1 MYNKICEAVKLP
13 ALYEKTKVP
22 FWDDAH
28 ISAQMLKAHLDPD
41 FEGASRKKD
50 FIDRSAAWIGEIA
63 PPQEYKSLLDVG
75 CGPGLYAERFEEM
88 GYQVTGVDFSRRS
101 IDYAIASAAKQGK
114 AITYHYQDYL
124 KMNLEKKFDLATM
137 IYCDYGALSDD
148 DRRTLLAN
156 VRRHLRP
163 GGKFLFDVFSVARL
177 ENFKESRTWEINE
190 NGGFWR
196 ETGYVALNR
205 QCRYKDRVTLEQITV
220 IDGGEPVNYYLWN
233 THFTAGLL
241 AREAEAAGFH
251 VLAVYGDIKGTP
263 CSSETDTLAILLEA

>member
-1 MYNKICEAVKLP
+1 
-13 ALYEKTKVP
+13 
-22 FWDDAH
+22 
-28 ISAQMLKAHLDPD
+28 
-41 FEGASRKKD
+41 
-50 FIDRSAAWIGEIA
+50 
-63 PPQEYKSLLDVG
+63 
-75 CGPGLYAERFEEM
+75 M

-101 IDYAIASAAKQGK
+101 IDYATASAARQGK

-148 DRRTLLAN
+148 DRRTLLSN

-177 ENFKESRTWEINE
+177 ENFKESQTWEINE

-241 AREAEAAGFH
+241 AREVEATGFH
-251 VLAVYGDIKGTP
+251 VLAVYGDIKGAP
-263 CSSETDTLAILLEA
+263 CGSETDTLAILLEA